1 MSEAIFPQ
9 QFVAHF
15 DDEGTELIARNPGPA
30 GAVDFELS
38 SGISLL
44 VDFANPNTLSSIRV
58 EGREIPNQ
66 LIDLIG
72 EERGEQLDRADRKQR
87 GRRLRLEA
95 DRSSDQDSLPRFRG
109 SQSRPPQQFAR
120 EIGVMSRLQS
130 LSQDDEVLDVVRGI
144 AALELAQRMQNFG
157 NQAPGLIEV
166 SRRPIELAAALL
178 DGEEA
183 DLAFYRDRE
192 PKSVTRLARLCQPY
206 QSEFPSLRRA
216 YETLMGR
223 GADISWNIDR
233 HELLQPAASALV
245 ASEDFDFEARIRL
258 SAVTLSDGGL
268 LTARVREFEKDWW
281 LRVSLEGSQVLLAVV
296 PVIERGSRAIAEA
309 LLPSDLTLSEV
320 ELELT
325 QEPLPPTNSTI
336 HQTMDAIRLGRSAVR
351 KSLLAR
357 GVTPVSLWLECADL
371 WEQLGDVSRA
381 KQSRRYAE
389 VGLRSVGPRTVTR
402 EALSVFE
409 SA

>member
-1 MSEAIFPQ
+1 
-9 QFVAHF
+9 
-15 DDEGTELIARNPGPA
+15 
-30 GAVDFELS
+30 
-38 SGISLL
+38 
-44 VDFANPNTLSSIRV
+44 
-58 EGREIPNQ
+58 
-66 LIDLIG
+66 
-72 EERGEQLDRADRKQR
+72 
-87 GRRLRLEA
+87 
-95 DRSSDQDSLPRFRG
+95 
-109 SQSRPPQQFAR
+109 
-120 EIGVMSRLQS
+120 MSRLQS

-233 HELLQPAASALV
+233 HELLQPAASSLV

-325 QEPLPPTNSTI
+325 QDPLPPTNSTI
-336 HQTMDAIRLGRSAVR
+336 QQTMDAIRLGRSAVR

-381 KQSRRYAE
+381 KQARRYAE